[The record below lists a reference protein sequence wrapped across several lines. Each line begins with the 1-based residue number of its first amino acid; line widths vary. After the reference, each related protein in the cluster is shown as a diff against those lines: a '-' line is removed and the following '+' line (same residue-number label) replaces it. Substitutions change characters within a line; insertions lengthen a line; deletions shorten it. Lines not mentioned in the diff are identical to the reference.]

1 MLSGAEKLD
10 LVPIMYN
17 NVSTYVNSGQ
27 VLDMSDLI
35 DQYGVN
41 MKAALGEDILKIANM
56 NGYVYGVPVE
66 KEWYADSCLVMRKD
80 ILDKYNIHSSHLLS
94 EWQICKRYIFSEVP
108 PELPVPYGQAF
119 LRQEIYTLFCLFF

>member
-1 MLSGAEKLD
+1 
-10 LVPIMYN
+10 MYN

-56 NGYVYGVPVE
+56 NGYVPGMVCRWKKNGMYMSGNE
-66 KEWYADSCLVMRKD
+66 KR
-80 ILDKYNIHSSHLLS
+80 HFG
-94 EWQICKRYIFSEVP
+94 QI
-108 PELPVPYGQAF
+108 
-119 LRQEIYTLFCLFF
+119 